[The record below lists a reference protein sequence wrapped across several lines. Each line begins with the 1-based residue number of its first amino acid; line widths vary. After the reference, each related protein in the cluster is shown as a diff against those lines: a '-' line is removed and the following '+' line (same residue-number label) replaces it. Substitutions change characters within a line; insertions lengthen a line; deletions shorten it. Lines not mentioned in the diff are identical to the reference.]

1 MVAYG
6 DIRKWQ
12 SGPLDTTVGD
22 LNKRCDE
29 LLGLSDELAAS
40 GTPQGWSGKG
50 ADAARTKREDLNNR
64 MERLVAG
71 VAAVRRAMGEAADAV
86 EALGHAVRETEDI
99 AQRNHFV
106 IKDDGSIVDNA
117 PDTAHDPAHI
127 DEYFRER
134 QRVQTE
140 LADRVEQAVRRGT
153 DVDNDL
159 AAILSRAEKGEVD
172 DQGATTLQAAA
183 TAGAKQGGLSTIEPP
198 KNGTPWDNAGWWDSL
213 SEAERKRIIADHP
226 DWVGNLDGVPGSAR
240 DEANRNRIDDERAKL
255 EARKREL
262 EADLDDNWFGG
273 LFTNADAELDQVK
286 AKLESLD
293 KIESTLA
300 QPGERQL
307 LLLNMSNERAEAA
320 IANGNIDTADH
331 VAVFTPG
338 LTSTVNGSMEGYD
351 QSMSDLRHRSEEE
364 LARYGD
370 GGKVATVTWIGY
382 QAPQLSAHGVLFDD
396 NTVLDD
402 HSAQEGAKKLAPF
415 LNGIDASRA
424 TDPHMTALG
433 HSYGS
438 TTTGIALQQNTGVD
452 NAVFYGSPGLGT
464 NNVDKINV
472 PTGGSYYIEARNDPV
487 GDFGYF
493 GIDPSHM
500 DGMNHASA
508 KETTLPDGRHLSE
521 STGHS
526 AYMADKS
533 TSQYNLSVVVGGM
546 PERAVRDDGKG
557 AGDILSWPIPGTY

>member
-1 MVAYG
+1 M
-6 DIRKWQ
+6 
-12 SGPLDTTVGD
+12 DTAVGD

-40 GTPQGWSGKG
+40 GTPQGWTGNS
-50 ADAARTKREDLNNR
+50 ADAARTQREDLNNR

-71 VAAVRRAMGEAADAV
+71 VAAVRRAMGEAADSV

-106 IKDDGSIVDNA
+106 IADDGGIVDNA
-117 PDTAHDPAHI
+117 PQTAHDPAHI
-127 DEYFRER
+127 DEYFRDRE
-134 QRVQTE
+134 RVQTE
-140 LADRVEQAVRRGT
+140 LADRVEQAIRRGT

-159 AAILSRAEKGEVD
+159 AAILSRAERGEVD

-183 TAGAKQGGLSTIEPP
+183 AAGAKQGGLSTIEPP

-213 SEAERKRIIADHP
+213 SDAERTRIIAEHP
-226 DWVGNLDGVPGSAR
+226 AWAGNLDGVPGSAR

-273 LFTNADAELDQVK
+273 LFTDADAELDQVN

-307 LLLNMSNERAEAA
+307 LLLDMSGERAEAA

-338 LTSTVNGSMEGYD
+338 LTSTVNGSLDGYD
-351 QSMSDLRHRSEEE
+351 QSMADLRHRSEEE

-382 QAPQLSAHGVLFDD
+382 QAPQLSAHGLLFDD

-402 HSAQEGAKKLAPF
+402 HSAEEGARKLAPF
-415 LNGIDASRA
+415 LNGIDAARA

-438 TTTGIALQQNTGVD
+438 TTTGIALRQNTGVD

-464 NNVDKINV
+464 NNADEINV
-472 PTGGSYYIEARNDPV
+472 PTGSSYYIEARNDAV

-500 DGMNHASA
+500 DGVNHVSA
-508 KETTLPDGRHLSE
+508 KGTTLPDGRHLSE

>member
-12 SGPLDTTVGD
+12 SGPLDAAVGD
-22 LNKRCDE
+22 LNKCCEE

-40 GTPQGWSGKG
+40 GTPQGWTGQS
-50 ADAARTKREDLNNR
+50 ADAARGKREDLNNR

-71 VAAVRRAMGEAADAV
+71 VAAVRRGMGEAADAV
-86 EALGHAVRETEDI
+86 EALGHAIRETEDI
-99 AQRNHFV
+99 AQRNYFV
-106 IKDDGSIVDNA
+106 ITDDGSVVDNA
-117 PDTAHDPAHI
+117 PDTVHDPDHI

-134 QRVQTE
+134 QRVQLE
-140 LADRVEQAVRRGT
+140 IADRVEQTVRRGV
-153 DVDNDL
+153 DIDNDL
-159 AAILSRAEKGEVD
+159 TAILAGAEHGQID
-172 DQGATTLQAAA
+172 DQGATSLQAAA
-183 TAGAKQGGLSTIEPP
+183 AAGARQGGLSTIEPP
-198 KNGTPWDNAGWWDSL
+198 KGGSPWDNAGWWDSL
-213 SEAERKRIIADHP
+213 SEAEQRQIIAQHP
-226 DWVGNLDGVPGSAR
+226 DWVGNLDGVPGAAR
-240 DEANRNRIDDERAKL
+240 DEANRNRLDDERTRL
-255 EARKREL
+255 EERKREL
-262 EADLDDNWFGG
+262 EADLADNLFGG
-273 LFTNADAELDQVK
+273 LFTHADAELDQVN

-293 KIESTLA
+293 KIEQTLA

-307 LLLNMSNERAEAA
+307 LLLDMSHERAEAA
-320 IANGNIDTADH
+320 VANGNIDTADH

-338 LTSTVNGSMEGYD
+338 LTSTVNGSLEGYD

-382 QAPQLSAHGVLFDD
+382 QAPQLSAKGLFFDE
-396 NTVLDD
+396 NTVLSD

-424 TDPHMTALG
+424 NDPHMTALG

-464 NNVDKINV
+464 SHVDNINV
-472 PTGGSYYIEARNDPV
+472 PTGNAYYVEARNDPV

-508 KETTLPDGRHLSE
+508 RETTLPDGRHLTE

-526 AYMADKS
+526 AYMTDRS

-546 PERAVRDDGKG
+546 PDRVVNDDGKG
-557 AGDILSWPIPGTY
+557 FGDILSWPIPGTY

>member
-6 DIRKWQ
+6 DIRRWQ
-12 SGPLDTTVGD
+12 SGPLDTAVGD
-22 LNKRCDE
+22 LNRCCTE

-40 GTPQGWSGKG
+40 GTPQSWSGQG
-50 ADAARTKREDLNNR
+50 ADAARTQREDLNNR

-71 VAAVRRAMGEAADAV
+71 AAAVRRGMGEAADAA

-106 IKDDGSIVDNA
+106 INDDGSVVDNA
-117 PDTAHDPAHI
+117 PQATHA
-127 DEYFRER
+127 DEYLRER
-134 QRVQTE
+134 QRVRTE
-140 LADRVEQAVRRGT
+140 LADRVEQAIRRGT
-153 DVDNDL
+153 DIDNDL

-172 DQGATTLQAAA
+172 DQGATSLQAAA
-183 TAGAKQGGLSTIEPP
+183 AAGAKQGGLSTIEPP
-198 KNGTPWDNAGWWDSL
+198 KDGSPWDNAGWWDSL
-213 SEAERKRIIADHP
+213 SEAEQKRIIGEHP
-226 DWVGNLDGVPGSAR
+226 EWVGNLDGVPGSAR

-273 LFTNADAELDQVK
+273 LFTNADAELDQVN
-286 AKLESLD
+286 AKLESLG

-307 LLLNMSNERAEAA
+307 LVLNMSNERAEAA

-338 LTSTVNGSMEGYD
+338 LTSTVNGSLEGYD
-351 QSMSDLRHRSEEE
+351 NGMANLRHRSEEE

-382 QAPQLSAHGVLFDD
+382 QAPQLSAHGLLFDD

-402 HSAQEGAKKLAPF
+402 HSAKEGAKKLAPF

-424 TDPHMTALG
+424 SDPHMTALG

-464 NNVDKINV
+464 NDVGNIKV
-472 PTGGSYYIEARNDPV
+472 PTGNSYYIEARNDPV

-526 AYMADKS
+526 AYMNDKS